1 MSRISGAQALALLAC
16 LAPVWAAAATL
27 YQWTDPSGETRY
39 GYRPPPGVVGTVVG
53 EKLRPTAEPDKPVN
67 CRELQDAHLRLI
79 DKEIARLRSLP
90 TGLGAEFE
98 FTAEAKQRFI
108 NDLLAHRAALLTG
121 RAPQEFAAP
130 DNKREMGDLKA
141 KYDKDKARLMED
153 LDAQA
158 RQLQQQRAELERQRR
173 ENESIL
179 LRYRNFYPGLP
190 Y

>member
-1 MSRISGAQALALLAC
+1 MLRIFRAPALLVC
-16 LAPVWAAAATL
+16 LAPAWAAAATL

-53 EKLRPTAEPDKPVN
+53 EKIRPTSEPAKPVN
-67 CRELQDAHLRLI
+67 CRELQDEHLRLI

-90 TGLGAEFE
+90 TGLGTEFE

-108 NDLLAHRAALLTG
+108 NDLLAHRAALITG

-130 DNKREMGDLKA
+130 DSRREVGDLQA
-141 KYDKDKARLMED
+141 KYNKDKAKLMED
-153 LDAQA
+153 LEAQA
-158 RQLQQQRAELERQRR
+158 RQLQKQRAELDRQRR
-173 ENESIL
+173 ENESML
-179 LRYRNFYPGLP
+179 LRYRFYPGLL